1 MQQICKNRVVV
12 ITGAGRG
19 LGREYALEFARQ
31 GAKVIVNDLG
41 GKGDGS
47 GSASGPALDVVAE
60 IEALGGE
67 AVANFDDVA
76 DWAGAKNMIDT
87 AISIYGGL
95 DVLVNNAGILRD
107 RTLANMSEDDWDSV
121 IRVHMRGTFAP
132 SRHAAAYWRDEAK
145 AGRARVARLINT
157 SSSSGLYC
165 NPGQANY
172 GAAKAGIAAMS
183 VIAARELERYGVT
196 VNAIY
201 PTAMSRLTEDIFA
214 TRRDEFAAGAS
225 AGFDPLDPSNVAPLV
240 AWLGSDASSGVTGR
254 VFGVR
259 GGRITVA
266 EGWSAGPR
274 IEKEGRWDASELG
287 ALIPGM
293 VQQAAPNAL
302 TSGEIPA
309 TVA

>member
-1 MQQICKNRVVV
+1 M
-12 ITGAGRG
+12 
-19 LGREYALEFARQ
+19 F
-31 GAKVIVNDLG
+31 
-41 GKGDGS
+41 
-47 GSASGPALDVVAE
+47 
-60 IEALGGE
+60 
-67 AVANFDDVA
+67 
-76 DWAGAKNMIDT
+76 
-87 AISIYGGL
+87 GGL

-107 RTLANMSEDDWDSV
+107 RTLANMTEQEWDSV
-121 IRVHMRGTFAP
+121 HPRAHARHLCAVAPRRRILARRVQGGPPAR
-132 SRHAAAYWRDEAK
+132 RAADQHEFVVGA
-145 AGRARVARLINT
+145 L
-157 SSSSGLYC
+157 LQ
-165 NPGQANY
+165 PGQANY

-214 TRRDEFAAGAS
+214 AGATEFT
-225 AGFDPLDPSNVAPLV
+225 AGAAPGFDPLDPGNVAPLV
-240 AWLGSDASSGVTGR
+240 AWLGSVESSDITGR

-274 IEKEGRWDASELG
+274 IEKEGRWDAAELG
-287 ALIPGM
+287 TKIPEL
-293 VQQAAPNAL
+293 VRQAAPNAL